1 MPTFSTTIQLH
12 NADER
17 DFSVLDNELK
27 KEAFTSDKKNVLSYV
42 NNALD
47 NFVNVKYFKH
57 GNLLIQEVIDSVLS
71 AAKKTGKK
79 FSFTVVKNRA

>member
-1 MPTFSTTIQLH
+1 MPTYSTTIQLH

-17 DFSVLDNELK
+17 DFTVLDKELK
-27 KEAFTSDKKNVLSYV
+27 KDSFTSDKNDVLNYV

-47 NFVNVKYFKH
+47 NFVNVKYIKH
-57 GNLLIQEVIDSVLS
+57 GNLLIQEVIDSVLN

-79 FSFTVVKNRA
+79 FSFTVVKKRA